1 MTKTFRICLLAVV
14 LALAVMATGCDWM
27 DADCGSDGLGNYGPS
42 LFCGDAPTGYMN
54 NPDGTERP
62 SVYGESQPAQL
73 GHTVIVD

>member
-1 MTKTFRICLLAVV
+1 MTKTRLAALAVV
-14 LALAVMATGCDWM
+14 LALALMATGCDWM

-42 LFCGDAPTGYMN
+42 LFCGDAPTGYI
-54 NPDGTERP
+54 PDGTERP